1 MVTFPMSPKIDPD
14 TPGFLISTTARLMRL
29 AFEREIERAQIGVTA
44 AEARVLAHMSV
55 CGGMR
60 QHHLADRL
68 GCAPM
73 SVTAF
78 LDRLERAGLI
88 ERSADPKDRRAKIA
102 RLTPAAGPIL
112 EQIQTA
118 GERSRKVAFAG
129 VQKDDF
135 EAFKS
140 VCRQVRGN
148 LDEPRSARDPEMVTE

>member
-1 MVTFPMSPKIDPD
+1 MAPKIDPD
-14 TPGFLISTTARLMRL
+14 SPGFLVSTTARLMRL

-88 ERSADPKDRRAKIA
+88 ERCADPKDRRAKIA
-102 RLTPAAGPIL
+102 RLTPEAGQIL
-112 EQIQTA
+112 EQIQIA
-118 GERSRKVAFAG
+118 GERSRKIAFAG
-129 VQKDDF
+129 VKAEDF
-135 EAFKS
+135 AAFKS
-140 VCRQVRGN
+140 VCLQVRGN
-148 LDEPRSARDPEMVTE
+148 LEEPRSVRDTQMVPE

>member
-1 MVTFPMSPKIDPD
+1 MPAKIDPES
-14 TPGFLISTTARLMRL
+14 PGFLVSTTARLMRG

-60 QHHLADRL
+60 QNILADRL

-88 ERSADPKDRRAKIA
+88 ERAADPDDRRAKIA
-102 RLTPAAGPIL
+102 RLTPDAQPIL
-112 EQIQTA
+112 EQIQLA
-118 GERSRKVAFAG
+118 GERARGIAFAG
-129 VQKDDF
+129 VRPEDF
-135 EAFKS
+135 EVFRA
-140 VCRQVRGN
+140 VCLQLRAN
-148 LDEPRSARDPEMVTE
+148 LEETRTARLQEEPAQ